1 MSEEQNQQPAVN
13 PQEEILKIYIR
24 KMEEFQADICRRLIN
39 AEMNLE
45 IATNSFK
52 QSSEQLNTAQTIN
65 QQLLNGLQEVT
76 VERNKLSEDV
86 KVQSSDHEE
95 FINLKV
101 QNEKLTKQRDDYYRE
116 MQHHIVTNNKLS
128 DRLQKS
134 EAALS
139 EFLLK
144 EQMGNSGVGKEATIR
159 KKVAKVKG

>member
-52 QSSEQLNTAQTIN
+52 QASEQLNTAQTIN

-95 FINLKV
+95 FINLKA
-101 QNEKLTKQRDDYYRE
+101 QNAKLTKQRDDYYRE

-128 DRLQKS
+128 DALQKA
-134 EAALS
+134 ETAVKELEMARTLAAQQIKVV
-139 EFLLK
+139 EP
-144 EQMGNSGVGKEATIR
+144 ER